1 MKYGNLLKENI
12 DEKYKEYYI
21 DYNNIKKNI
30 NIEKVEF
37 IDILKYN
44 ILKVEDF
51 IINNVKMIY

>member
-30 NIEKVEF
+30 NIEKEEF

-44 ILKVEDF
+44 KTFSSIF
-51 IINNVKMIY
+51 IIKNVKMIY